1 MLNPQKGNMYPW
13 VTHTWNAIKG
23 KCSHNCKYCYMKQYP
38 QNDIHL
44 DKEEFK
50 TDFGIGKVIFV
61 GSSCDM
67 FAGNVPYNWITNV
80 LNHCSSYK
88 ENIYYFQ
95 SKCPSSFLPCLDE
108 FLFPTNTN
116 LGTTIETNLTNKNI
130 CTGPDPIIRYLS
142 MLRLTKPKFVSIEP
156 IMDFTLDIM
165 LRWINDINPE
175 FVSIGADSKGHNL
188 PEPLPEKINDL
199 ITGLKEFTD
208 VELKSNL
215 KRLYN
220 K

>member
-23 KCSHNCKYCYMKQYP
+23 KCPHNCKYCYMKQYP

-67 FAGNVPYNWITNV
+67 FAGDVPYSWITNV
-80 LNHCSSYK
+80 LEHCSSYN

-95 SKCPSSFLPCLDE
+95 TKCPSSYLTCLGD
-108 FLFPTNTN
+108 FLFPANTF
-116 LGTTIETNLTNKNI
+116 LGTTIESDIIYKDI
-130 CTGPDPIIRYLS
+130 CPGPDPITRYIAMNKLNT
-142 MLRLTKPKFVSIEP
+142 LKFISIEP
-156 IMDFTLDIM
+156 IMDFTLDVM
-165 LRWINDINPE
+165 LKWIKEIDPD

-188 PEPLPEKINDL
+188 PEPSPEKINDL
-199 ITGLKEFTD
+199 ITWLNEFTE

-215 KRLYN
+215 KRLY
-220 K
+220 KE